1 MKKKSTRKPVELRQL
16 LRKDGNRELATY
28 LWAEL
33 TRDYRPKT
41 RNDRDLCLRI
51 IGLVL
56 RGILPKEDVGDLK
69 LAMRDARP
77 ASCWAY
83 CQATVRCYASDRGC
97 DFDTEARL
105 IELTGCPTV
114 NHQMKQE
121 PTRRERRI
129 AMYATMRKEVNR
141 KRDVVDGVYNQ
152 LMEEAA
158 GAKPIRRTESRSHHG
173 KLAKT
178 KDVIDER
185 LRQLNLPT

>member
-1 MKKKSTRKPVELRQL
+1 
-16 LRKDGNRELATY
+16 
-28 LWAEL
+28 
-33 TRDYRPKT
+33 
-41 RNDRDLCLRI
+41 
-51 IGLVL
+51 
-56 RGILPKEDVGDLK
+56 
-69 LAMRDARP
+69 
-77 ASCWAY
+77 
-83 CQATVRCYASDRGC
+83 
-97 DFDTEARL
+97 
-105 IELTGCPTV
+105 
-114 NHQMKQE
+114 MKQE